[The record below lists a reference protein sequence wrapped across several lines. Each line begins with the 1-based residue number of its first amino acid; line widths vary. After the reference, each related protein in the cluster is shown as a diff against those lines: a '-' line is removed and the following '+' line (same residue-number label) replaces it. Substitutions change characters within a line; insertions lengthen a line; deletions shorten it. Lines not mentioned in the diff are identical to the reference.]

1 MTVIDST
8 KIVVVIPAHLA
19 SVRFPRKILHKIHG
33 LPMIEHVR
41 RRALLS
47 DSISNVY
54 IATCDQEI
62 ADSISSFGGEVI
74 MTKNTH
80 KNGKTR
86 VAEAIKG
93 IECSHVI
100 LVQGDEPLLLPRHID
115 TMVKQINKSPNVN
128 AWNATAPI
136 ENEEELDKHS
146 FVKCSTTLENDIL
159 YCFRRSPCYSDFKTQ
174 QRFIRKI
181 LGLIA
186 YKKEF
191 LLKIVD
197 LPETIIAESEFIE
210 QMQIIE
216 SNFNLK
222 SVPVSPSLPS
232 VNEPNE
238 VQVVLD
244 YLKEN
249 MEQSDILKGLLSV

>member
-1 MTVIDST
+1 MTVTDST
-8 KIVVVIPAHLA
+8 KIVIVIPAHLA
-19 SVRFPRKILHKIHG
+19 SIRFPRKILHKIHG

-62 ADSISSFGGEVI
+62 ADSISSYGGEVI
-74 MTKNTH
+74 MTMDTH

-100 LVQGDEPLLLPRHID
+100 LVQGDEPLLLPRHINAIV
-115 TMVKQINKSPNVN
+115 TQINKSPNVN

-136 ENEEELDKHS
+136 EKEEELDKHS
-146 FVKCSTTLENDIL
+146 FVKCSTTSENDIL
-159 YCFRRSPCYSDFKTQ
+159 YCFRRSPCYSEFKKQ

-181 LGLIA
+181 LGIIA

-197 LPETIIAESEFIE
+197 LPETLIAESEFIE

-216 SNFNLK
+216 NNFNLK

-232 VNEPNE
+232 VNEPDE

-244 YLKEN
+244 YLREN
-249 MEQSDILKGLLSV
+249 LEQRDILKRLLSV